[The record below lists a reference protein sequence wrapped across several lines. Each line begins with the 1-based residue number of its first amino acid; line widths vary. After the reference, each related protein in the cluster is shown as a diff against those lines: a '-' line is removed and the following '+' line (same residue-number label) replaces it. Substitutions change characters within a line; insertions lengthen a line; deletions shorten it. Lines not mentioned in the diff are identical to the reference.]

1 MPIYEFA
8 CPDCRVL
15 YNFFS
20 RRINTSTVPNCPK
33 CGKPLSKQISLFQ
46 AKSGTGKDPDPWGM
60 ANDGCDDDFANAP
73 DFNVNDERVA
83 GAIEEL
89 GTKIDR
95 MDDTDTEGAAKLMQE
110 FSQKSG
116 VKFSKDVN
124 EALNRMAAGDD
135 GDDVAATLGD
145 ALSSDNPFDTS
156 LPTGTESAPKRETP
170 FTKDPT
176 LYEM

>member
-8 CPDCRVL
+8 CSDCRVL

-20 RRINTSTVPNCPK
+20 RKINTTTIPSCPK

-46 AKSGTGKDPDPWGM
+46 AKSGSGTDSDPWGM
-60 ANDGCDDDFANAP
+60 ANDGCDDDTAGAP
-73 DFNVNDERVA
+73 DFNVNDERIA
-83 GAIEEL
+83 SAINEL
-89 GTKIDR
+89 GTKIER
-95 MDDTDTEGAAKLMQE
+95 MDDTNTEKAAKLIQE

-116 VKFSKDVN
+116 IKFSKDVN

-135 GDDVAATLGD
+135 GDDVAASFD
-145 ALSSDNPFDTS
+145 EALSSENPFDTTIA
-156 LPTGTESAPKRETP
+156 PGTLSTKKRETP

>member
-15 YNFFS
+15 FNFYS
-20 RRINTSTVPNCPK
+20 RRINTSTIPPCPK

-46 AKSGTGKDPDPWGM
+46 AKSGKGKDPDPWGM

-73 DFNVNDERVA
+73 DFDTGDERIA

-95 MDDTDTEGAAKLMQE
+95 MDDTDTEGAARLMQE

-116 VKFSKDVN
+116 VKFSREVN
-124 EALNRMAAGDD
+124 EALSRMAAGEDA
-135 GDDVAATLGD
+135 DDVADTLGD
-145 ALSSDNPFDTS
+145 ALTSENPFDTPLS
-156 LPTGTESAPKRETP
+156 SQDTP
-170 FTKDPT
+170 EQRRPAQFTKDPT

>member
-8 CPDCRVL
+8 CPECRTL
-15 YNFFS
+15 FQFFS
-20 RRINTSTVPNCPK
+20 RRVNTTTVPPCPK

-46 AKSGTGKDPDPWGM
+46 AKSGGGADNDPWGLGG
-60 ANDGCDDDFANAP
+60 DGCDDDTAAAP
-73 DFNVNDERVA
+73 DFDTGDERVA

-89 GTKIDR
+89 GSKIDS
-95 MDDTDTEGAAKLMQE
+95 MDDTDAAGAAKLMQE

-116 VKFSKDVN
+116 VKFNKDVN
-124 EALNRMAAGDD
+124 EALGRIAAGEDAD
-135 GDDVAATLGD
+135 AVASQLGD
-145 ALSSDNPFDTS
+145 ALNSDNPFDTATGPGRGAA
-156 LPTGTESAPKRETP
+156 PTRPVP

>member
-8 CPDCRVL
+8 CNDCRIL
-15 YNFFS
+15 YNFFA
-20 RRINTSTVPNCPK
+20 RRVNTETVPACPK

-46 AKSGTGKDPDPWGM
+46 AKSGNGKDSDPWGM

-73 DFNVNDERVA
+73 DFDTGDERVA
-83 GAIEEL
+83 NAIDEL
-89 GTKIDR
+89 GDKIDK

-116 VKFSKDVN
+116 VKFSKEVN
-124 EALNRMAAGDD
+124 EALGRMAAGEDAD
-135 GDDVAATLGD
+135 TVASQLGD
-145 ALSSDNPFDTS
+145 ALSSENPFDTS
-156 LPTGTESAPKRETP
+156 TTSPESVPQKQVLP